1 MKIKICLLL
10 VVWCAL
16 MALTPSKIL
25 AGDYADLHFIGFS
38 RDGKYL
44 AFEQYGTADGSGYPY
59 AYLYLVDAEK
69 NTFASKPFE
78 VYLENERATE
88 EDAVK
93 KVEALAARKMRQ
105 LKIERGNT
113 GKLILAHPLTDE
125 TLDLPQVSDDEKFS
139 KVRFKVRPY
148 PMEQS
153 GFIELKLN
161 SIPVKPANC
170 DDDSG
175 VYEFFKFELTL
186 DSLDGDGEK
195 RIETEILQKDII
207 LPPQRG
213 CPTSYRQERVYLY
226 KDKLAVFINMFS
238 RGYEG
243 DNMRYM
249 VVTGK
254 LPQYF

>member
-10 VVWCAL
+10 MVWSAL
-16 MALTPSKIL
+16 VLTPAKIF
-25 AGDYADLHFIGFS
+25 AGDYANIHFIGFS

-44 AFEQYGTADGSGYPY
+44 AFRQSGTADGSGYPY
-59 AYLYLVDAEK
+59 ADLYLVDTEK
-69 NTFASKPFE
+69 NAFAAKPFE
-78 VYLENERATE
+78 VYLEKDGASE

-113 GKLILAHPLTDE
+113 GKLLLAHTLMDE
-125 TLDLPQVSDDEKFS
+125 TLDFSQVPSQDNVD
-139 KVRFKVRPY
+139 KVKFKVRPY
-148 PMEQS
+148 PREQD
-153 GFIELKLN
+153 GFLELTLK
-161 SIPVKPANC
+161 SIQVKPANC

-186 DSLDGDGEK
+186 DSLENAEK
-195 RIETEILQKDII
+195 RIETEFLQKDAN
-207 LPPQRG
+207 LPQTRG
-213 CPTSYRQERVYLY
+213 CPTGYRMESVYLY
-226 KDKLAVFINMFS
+226 KNKLAVFINTLH

-243 DNMRYM
+243 PDLRYM

-254 LPQYF
+254 LPGYF